1 MTEPQS
7 SMAMITVKVLKRLMP
22 FLLLM
27 YVLAF
32 LDRVNVG
39 FAKKAF
45 QVDTGISDAAFAFG
59 AGIFFIGYALF
70 EVPSNLVMHK
80 VGARAWMCRIMV
92 TWGLIAGAMA
102 FAHTEFAFYV
112 LRFLLGVAEAGF
124 FPGVIL
130 YMTYWVSAKDRG
142 RAIGLF
148 YFGAPLAFI
157 FGSPL
162 TGALLEYCHGLAGYQ
177 GWQWMF
183 AIEGLMASI
192 VGIWAYFYLDNRPMD
207 AHWLTVEEKTN
218 LQAVID
224 GEETVKHSHGPKG
237 VLTALGN
244 GKVLYLCLVYF
255 MIQMSVYGVVFYL
268 PSQVAGLLGTNVGF
282 KVGVVA
288 AIPWVCAIIAA
299 YYIPRF
305 SDRTG
310 DRIYT
315 AAATLAVGG
324 IGIAVSAWAG
334 SPLVALIALCF
345 AAAGFIAVQPMFWT
359 YPTAYLAGAAAAGG
373 IGLVNSLGTFGGF
386 VAPNV
391 KTWAEA
397 VFESKSAG
405 LYFLAAAAL
414 VGALLILGV
423 SRLGLRGQVHGEK

>member
-1 MTEPQS
+1 MTEPQKPMS
-7 SMAMITVKVLKRLMP
+7 AITVKVLGHLMP

-59 AGIFFIGYALF
+59 AGIFFIGYALC
-70 EVPSNLVMHK
+70 EVPSNLIMHR

-92 TWGLIAGAMA
+92 TWGIVSAAMA
-102 FAHTEFAFYV
+102 VAHTEFVFYT

-130 YMTYWVSAKDRG
+130 YLTYWVPAKDRG
-142 RAIGLF
+142 KAVGLF

-157 FGSPL
+157 IGSPF
-162 TGALLEYCHGLAGYQ
+162 TGALLEFSHGLGGYQ

-183 AIEGLMASI
+183 AIEGVMATV
-192 VGIWAYFYLDNRPMD
+192 VGVWAYFYLDNRPMD
-207 AHWLTVEEKTN
+207 AAWLTLEEKTG

-224 GEETVKHSHGPKG
+224 GEESIKHSHGPKS
-237 VLTALGN
+237 VLSALGN
-244 GKVLYLCLVYF
+244 GKVLYICLIYF

-268 PSQVAGLLGTNVGF
+268 PTQVATLLGTSVGF
-282 KVGVVA
+282 KVGLVA
-288 AIPWVCAIIAA
+288 AIPWVCAIVAA
-299 YYIPRF
+299 YYIPRY
-305 SDRTG
+305 SDRSG
-310 DRIYT
+310 DRIYV

-324 IGIAVSAWAG
+324 LGIAVSAYAA
-334 SPLVALIALCF
+334 SPLIALIALCF
-345 AAAGFIAVQPMFWT
+345 GAAGFIAVQPMFWT
-359 YPTAYLAGAAAAGG
+359 YPTSYLAGAAAAGG
-373 IGLVNSLGTFGGF
+373 IGLVNAIGTFGGF

-397 VFESKSAG
+397 AFHSNSAG
-405 LYFLAAAAL
+405 LYFLGGSSL
-414 VGALLILGV
+414 VGAVLILGLTLV
-423 SRLGLRGQVHGEK
+423 GVRGQVRSAD